1 MGDNY
6 EYLRGKIAER
16 GPLNAKFSKDGFD
29 RWAENTYPARA
40 GQVEKAPTEMPSTTE
55 ARTGGKKMGNYMSQQ
70 DKMKRECSCSD
81 DEEAMTGGRSYLPA
95 LKKGDKPRDLYVQQH
110 PDNNLFYIYDRNHRN
125 MKVGNTLDGY
135 RTEAQAQADM
145 KRLTGGSFLSALKK
159 GAKTVGKYAK
169 KAAKFVIKN
178 KDTIKKGI
186 ETVREYA
193 PVVRDVYKASKS
205 KEGRKALLDAALGKK
220 KKKDDDDEDDDDE
233 KDDEE
238 VEGGRQMTPLEYQ
251 MELEGPRGGALKRYT
266 VVGPNY
272 DGTYSISGPGVF
284 YSGYKTEG
292 QAQRQAMSFNSGTS
306 GGSFLSA
313 LKKGA
318 KTVGKYAKKAAKFVI
333 KNKDT
338 IKKGIETVRE
348 YAPVVRDV
356 YKASKSKEG
365 RKALLDAA
373 LGKKKKD
380 DDDDDDEKDDDEV
393 EGGAFSTGLTP
404 EQERIILMHGGVH
417 GGSILSAL
425 KKGAKTVGKYAKKAA
440 KFVIKNK
447 EAIKKGI
454 ETVREYAPV
463 VRDVYKA
470 SKSKEG
476 RKALLDAALGKKKK
490 DDDDDDDEKD
500 DDEKEGGAFSTGLT
514 REQEQSILKQ
524 GGRRGKK
531 PSTRGAIVSKV
542 MREMG
547 LSLPEASRYVK
558 QNGLY

>member
-55 ARTGGKKMGNYMSQQ
+55 ARTGGKRMGNYMSQQ
-70 DKMKRECSCSD
+70 DKMRRECSCSD
-81 DEEAMTGGRSYLPA
+81 DEAMTGGASN
-95 LKKGDKPRDLYVQQH
+95 LYIQKN
-110 PDNNLFYIYDRNHRN
+110 PLNDRFYIIVANDPKRR
-125 MKVGNTLDGY
+125 VGNRAKGY
-135 RTEAQAQADM
+135 ATEAEAQAAMQTLA
-145 KRLTGGSFLSALKK
+145 GGSFLSALKK

-193 PVVRDVYKASKS
+193 PVVRDVYKASKT

-220 KKKDDDDEDDDDE
+220 KKDEEDDDDE

-266 VVGPNY
+266 VVGPNS

-284 YSGYKTEG
+284 YTGYRTEG

-356 YKASKSKEG
+356 YKASKTKEG

-380 DDDDDDEKDDDEV
+380 EEDDDDEKDDEEV

-417 GGSILSAL
+417 GGSILAAL

-440 KFVIKNK
+440 KFVIKHK
-447 EAIKKGI
+447 DTIKKGI
-454 ETVREYAPV
+454 EVAREYAPV

-470 SKSKEG
+470 SKTKEG

-490 DDDDDDDEKD
+490 DDEDDDDEKD
-500 DDEKEGGAFSTGLT
+500 DEEV
-514 REQEQSILKQ
+514 E